1 MLTVSFAVAILAV
14 PLFGGQLRKLASLR
28 FSQPWLLLLALGLQ
42 IALFAADGD
51 QTPLRAAAHFGSY
64 ALAFAFLY
72 RNRSIPGMWLIA
84 LGAAANLIAIT
95 ANGGVMPA
103 APHALATA
111 GLPIDSGTVFE
122 NSAALRDPNLLVLG
136 DVFALPA
143 SLPFAN
149 VFSVGDLLIV
159 LGAVVTIHRITG
171 SRLVPAG
178 GREFGPVLRNAGFV
192 RLWGAQLVSNLGDW
206 VYSLSVALLLADR
219 AEGRSGVAILATL
232 LIVQYVPSAIF
243 GALFAGPL
251 VDRRSRRALM
261 VASDVGR
268 GIAIASLLLVGE
280 PSVPHFYA
288 VAVLLG
294 VFGSL
299 FQPAL
304 LASVPNVVEKHQ
316 VVAAQSLVSATLH
329 VAVVAGPALGG
340 YLISRLSPDTVFG
353 INAGSFL
360 LSAGLIAS
368 VSIARSPRV
377 RAVAGS
383 GLRDLRE
390 GFRYVASN
398 RLARAI
404 LVVVGLVSLG
414 AATKTPLE
422 PLFVR
427 DVLAD
432 GDALGAGSR
441 IFGLITASWGLGM
454 LLGSVTAP
462 GLARRWARERLLP
475 IAIAIVGV
483 MVLVV
488 SRTEDFS
495 TVLLAWFVAGW
506 ANALGNVSYE
516 TLLQERTPDAF
527 RGRVFAVTE
536 AVADGSY
543 VAGALLAAGV
553 GAVLVVQDVLA
564 IAGGV
569 MLVGAAVGLA
579 LLPTPG
585 GRRET
590 DPGDGSPPGVD
601 DTVPGPARAGT
612 APT

>member
-1 MLTVSFAVAILAV
+1 MLTVSLALAILAV
-14 PLFGGQLRKLASLR
+14 PLFGGRLRKLAKLR
-28 FSQPWLLLLALGLQ
+28 FAHPWLLLAALALQ
-42 IALFAADGD
+42 VALFGTDGGH
-51 QTPLRAAAHFGSY
+51 TPLRAVVHLGSY
-64 ALAFAFLY
+64 AMAFAFLY
-72 RNRSIPGMWLIA
+72 LNRSIPGMWLIA

-103 APHALATA
+103 ATHALATA
-111 GLPIDSGTVFE
+111 GIPLDSGTVFE
-122 NSAALRDPNLLVLG
+122 NSSALRDPNLLILG
-136 DVFALPA
+136 DIFALPK

-159 LGAVVTIHRITG
+159 VGAVVTIHRTCG
-171 SRLVPAG
+171 SRLVPEG
-178 GREFGPVLRNAGFV
+178 GREFVPLLRNGGFV
-192 RLWGAQLVSNLGDW
+192 RLLGAQLVSNLGDW

-219 AEGRSGVAILATL
+219 VDGRSGVAILATL

-243 GALFAGPL
+243 GVVFAGPL
-251 VDRRSRRALM
+251 VDRRSRRGLM
-261 VASDVGR
+261 VASDVAR
-268 GIAIASLLLVGE
+268 GLAIASLLLVGE
-280 PSVPHFYA
+280 PSILHFYA
-288 VAVLLG
+288 VALLLG

-304 LASVPNVVEKHQ
+304 LASVPNVVEPRQ

-340 YLISRLSPDTVFG
+340 YLISRLSPTSVFG
-353 INAGSFL
+353 INAASFL
-360 LSAGLIAS
+360 VSGVLIGT
-368 VSIARSPRV
+368 VSIARNPRA
-377 RAVAGS
+377 RTVAAS
-383 GLRDLRE
+383 GLSDLRE

-432 GDALGAGSR
+432 GDVLGAGSR

-454 LLGSVTAP
+454 LLGSVTVP
-462 GLARRWARERLLP
+462 GIARRWPRERLLP
-475 IAIAIVGV
+475 IGVAIVGL

-488 SRTEDFS
+488 SRTDDFS
-495 TVLLAWFVAGW
+495 TVLLAWFLAGW

-516 TLLQERTPDAF
+516 TLLQERTPDAL

-536 AVADGSY
+536 AIADSAY
-543 VAGALLAAGV
+543 VAGALLAAGI
-553 GAVLVVQDVLA
+553 GAILAVQDVLA
-564 IAGGV
+564 IAGSV
-569 MLVGAAVGLA
+569 MLFGAAAGLV
-579 LLPTPG
+579 LLPSPG
-585 GRRET
+585 ARPTAADKVDAR
-590 DPGDGSPPGVD
+590 DDAAPP
-601 DTVPGPARAGT
+601 AAQAG
-612 APT
+612 AGAS